1 VCAVEAASIQL
12 AARRPA
18 AAFDLLDGIH
28 TEERTGPAVAVR
40 AALVRARAAD
50 AAGDR
55 ATARKLLAQAL
66 LDARREK
73 LRRPFLDAGAW
84 IRPHMATAPLHD
96 LAAGWL
102 TPVHPLRGVRPGPPP
117 PPAPLVVVELSAREH
132 DVLERVARMM
142 STEEIAADL
151 CLSVNTVKTHLKSV
165 YRKLAVNR
173 RGEAVRRARDLRM
186 L

>member
-1 VCAVEAASIQL
+1 
-12 AARRPA
+12 
-18 AAFDLLDGIH
+18 
-28 TEERTGPAVAVR
+28 
-40 AALVRARAAD
+40 
-50 AAGDR
+50 
-55 ATARKLLAQAL
+55 
-66 LDARREK
+66 
-73 LRRPFLDAGAW
+73 
-84 IRPHMATAPLHD
+84 M
-96 LAAGWL
+96 
-102 TPVHPLRGVRPGPPP
+102 
-117 PPAPLVVVELSAREH
+117 VVELSAREH